1 MAVPKK
7 FYNME
12 QPVTRN
18 KYGYPRLDY
27 ANGDAQ
33 TTEQDAHLNRIG
45 ASCVEKEA
53 AANSGVGTYIRTA
66 RSTWAKAPIN
76 SIYII
81 GSLRNTK
88 VPEVGD
94 KLRAS
99 GYEAFDQWYSAG
111 PEADDHFKQYHID
124 RGNSY
129 SKALESYAARHIFN
143 FDKTHLDR
151 CDAAIIVLPGGRSA
165 HLELGYII
173 GTGKPGYVLLDNE
186 SDRWDLMYQFASG
199 IYSSVEDLIKEL
211 EHDRHG
217 EVSKAEVL

>member
-1 MAVPKK
+1 M
-7 FYNME
+7 NG
-12 QPVTRN
+12 VTRN
-18 KYGYPRLDY
+18 EYGYPRLDY
-27 ANGDAQ
+27 SNGDAQ
-33 TTEQDAHLNRIG
+33 TTE
-45 ASCVEKEA
+45 KEA
-53 AANSGVGTYIRTA
+53 AANNGTGVYIRTT
-66 RSTWAKAPIN
+66 RSTWEKAPIK

-94 KLRAS
+94 KLREA

-111 PEADDHFKQYHID
+111 PDADDHFKQYHID

-199 IYSSVEDLIKEL
+199 IYSSVEQLIKEL
-211 EHDRHG
+211 KHGSDG
-217 EVSKAEVL
+217 EVSNTKVF

>member
-1 MAVPKK
+1 MVA
-7 FYNME
+7 
-12 QPVTRN
+12 VTRN
-18 KYGYPRLDY
+18 EYGYPRLYY

-33 TTEQDAHLNRIG
+33 TTEQ
-45 ASCVEKEA
+45 EA
-53 AANSGVGTYIRTA
+53 AANNGTGVYIRTT
-66 RSTWAKAPIN
+66 RSTWEKAPIK

-94 KLRAS
+94 KLREA

-111 PEADDHFKQYHID
+111 PDADDHFKQYHID

-199 IYSSVEDLIKEL
+199 IYSSVEQLIKEL
-211 EHDRHG
+211 KHGSNG
-217 EVSKAEVL
+217 EVSNTKVF